1 MSVTVQTQ
9 PTTPFTLSAADEALA
24 VRLQAH
30 DEDAWR
36 GLLGSVE
43 PTFGDPVAEK
53 VAAIMRRRLQDGV
66 EYREMGGMIREM
78 LHTRADEAEAAA
90 APERWPV
97 DPEQDYGGDFPD
109 PDYDEE
115 DWGTA
120 GGPPLP
126 GRRLIDG
133 EWKSVPYAEWTDA
146 DKALAEEIYGH
157 DSDAEDERLYEEWLA
172 KRDQWLQRQSKETLI
187 KMVLMDDLE
196 KELYIDKHM
205 DDSEAE

>member
-1 MSVTVQTQ
+1 MSVTVQAQ
-9 PTTPFTLSAADEALA
+9 PTAPFTLSAADEALA

-53 VAAIMRRRLQDGV
+53 VAAIMKRRVQDGV
-66 EYREMGGMIREM
+66 EYEEMGDMIREM
-78 LHTRADEAEAAA
+78 LQTKADVAT
-90 APERWPV
+90 
-97 DPEQDYGGDFPD
+97 
-109 PDYDEE
+109 E
-115 DWGTA
+115 DANWGSA

-133 EWKSVPYAEWTDA
+133 EWKTLPYTEWSDA
-146 DKALAEEIYGH
+146 DKALADEIYGD
-157 DSDAEDERLYEEWLA
+157 DSDAEDERAYEEWLA
-172 KRDQWLQRQSKETLI
+172 RRDQWLRKQSKETLI
-187 KMVLMDDLE
+187 KMVLMDDME
-196 KELYIDKHM
+196 KEFYIEEHM

>member
-1 MSVTVQTQ
+1 MLSV
-9 PTTPFTLSAADEALA
+9 ADEALA

-30 DEDAWR
+30 DDAAWR
-36 GLLGSVE
+36 ELLGGVS
-43 PTFGDPVAEK
+43 PTAGDTVADK
-53 VAAIMRRRLQDGV
+53 VANIMNLRIHGGV
-66 EYREMGGMIREM
+66 EYSEMGDMIREM
-78 LHTRADEAEAAA
+78 LYTRAEIKAKAAA
-90 APERWPV
+90 LERWPV
-97 DPEQDYGGDFPD
+97 DPEQDYGGDFPG

-146 DKALAEEIYGH
+146 DKALADEIYGH
-157 DSDAEDERLYEEWLA
+157 DSEDEEENAYQEWLA
-172 KRDQWLQRQSKETLI
+172 KRDQWLRKQSKETLI
-187 KMVLMDDLE
+187 KMVLMDDIE
-196 KELYIDKHM
+196 KEDYINTHM

>member
-1 MSVTVQTQ
+1 M
-9 PTTPFTLSAADEALA
+9 LSAADEAFA

-30 DEDAWR
+30 DEAAWR
-36 GLLGSVE
+36 ELLGGVS
-43 PTFGDPVAEK
+43 PTAGDTVADK
-53 VAAIMRRRLQDGV
+53 VANIMKLRIHGGV
-66 EYREMGGMIREM
+66 EYSEMGDMIREM
-78 LHTRADEAEAAA
+78 LHTRAEIKAKTESL
-90 APERWPV
+90 ERWPV

-146 DKALAEEIYGH
+146 DKALADEIYGD
-157 DSDAEDERLYEEWLA
+157 DSEDEDERAYEEWLA
-172 KRDQWLQRQSKETLI
+172 KRDQWLRKQSKETLI

-196 KELYIDKHM
+196 KELYINKHM
-205 DDSEAE
+205 ADSEAE

>member
-9 PTTPFTLSAADEALA
+9 ASTPFTLSAADEALA

-43 PTFGDPVAEK
+43 PAFGDPVAEK

-66 EYREMGGMIREM
+66 EYREMGDMIREM
-78 LHTRADEAEAAA
+78 LHTRAEVEAEDAN
-90 APERWPV
+90 
-97 DPEQDYGGDFPD
+97 
-109 PDYDEE
+109 
-115 DWGTA
+115 WGTA

-146 DKALAEEIYGH
+146 DKALADEIFGH
-157 DSDAEDERLYEEWLA
+157 DSEDEEERAYEEWLA
-172 KRDQWLQRQSKETLI
+172 KRDRWLQKQSKETLI
-187 KMVLMDDLE
+187 EMVLMDDLE
-196 KELYIDKHM
+196 KELYINKQV
-205 DDSEAE
+205 DDSDAE